1 MTTITIKYWPILARG
16 SGLYRMMAE
25 KGQDFEVINDM
36 NQFGCALFGAETT
49 NLAPPIL
56 VDGELTISQSV
67 PCHLYLGRKLGY
79 DAGIDV
85 PEVAIQYMEDLNDL
99 HTELNRAA
107 NPSGSAADDVAE
119 LKELIT
125 GGRFLKILCAI
136 NRSIK
141 GPYYF
146 GAEPTYVD
154 FYACGVFEMCEGK
167 WLTPLTPYSGDTIAE
182 HAPKLKVVLSSIRQ
196 LGLEKLPKVP
206 QVPPAFVLSAERCA
220 TWGR

>member
-1 MTTITIKYWPILARG
+1 
-16 SGLYRMMAE
+16 MA
-25 KGQDFEVINDM
+25 K
-36 NQFGCALFGAETT
+36 
-49 NLAPPIL
+49 
-56 VDGELTISQSV
+56 
-67 PCHLYLGRKLGY
+67 
-79 DAGIDV
+79 
-85 PEVAIQYMEDLNDL
+85 
-99 HTELNRAA
+99 
-107 NPSGSAADDVAE
+107 

-125 GGRFLKILCAI
+125 GGRYLKILCAI

-182 HAPKLKVVLSSIRQ
+182 HAPKLKVVLSNIRQ

-220 TWGR
+220 TWGRSVCETRPAPPCRLSRVLGASLGFSPVDRLYVCFSGPWLFVMVTDGRLPDSPTNQRKVFVAWQDERHVQCSVVRDEG